1 MADKNPDGERLRIA
15 RERAGFSGESAAEIL
30 HLDRSTLNRYEN
42 GKRIP
47 SEAQVR
53 VMALTYSTSE
63 EYLYDETDD
72 PSPKEMVIRLDEPSE
87 MEKKLLAYYRC
98 LNENDQNAVYA
109 IVERIATLSS
119 RTVT

>member
-1 MADKNPDGERLRIA
+1 MADRNPDGERLRIA
-15 RERAGFSGESAAEIL
+15 RERAGFSGESAAEML

-87 MEKKLLAYYRC
+87 MEKKLLAYYRL
-98 LNENDQNAVYA
+98 LNENDQNAILT

>member
-53 VMALTYSTSE
+53 IMALTYGTSE

-87 MEKKLLAYYRC
+87 MEKKLLAYYRL
-98 LNENDQNAVYA
+98 LNENDQNAILT

>member
-1 MADKNPDGERLRIA
+1 MADRNPDGERLRIA
-15 RERAGFSGESAAEIL
+15 RERAGFSGESAAEML

-53 VMALTYSTSE
+53 VMALTYGTSE

-87 MEKKLLAYYRC
+87 TEKKLLAYYRL
-98 LNENDQNAVYA
+98 LNENDQNAILT

>member
-1 MADKNPDGERLRIA
+1 M
-15 RERAGFSGESAAEIL
+15 
-30 HLDRSTLNRYEN
+30 
-42 GKRIP
+42 
-47 SEAQVR
+47 R

-87 MEKKLLAYYRC
+87 MEKKLLAYYRL
-98 LNENDQNAVYA
+98 LNENDQNAVFA